1 MTFFFLFLCR
11 SDSGTKTKDRR
22 MAAMNSLSF
31 ALFTLCMLLPCL
43 VVHALANCPSSC
55 ECNDDTL
62 VVTCGQGGLDVLP
75 IALNPSITRLIIKN
89 NKIKTIDSSIQ
100 FYAQLVYMDLS
111 YNHLFNI
118 PGQTFAYQKKL
129 TELHL
134 NHNKVGSISNRTFI
148 GLESL
153 TILNLR
159 GNFLD
164 ELDNN
169 VFQMLKKLEELNL
182 GQNRINK
189 IEPKAF
195 EGLQNLRVLYLD
207 DNNLNVVDPKILSP
221 LSTLAELFLGINS
234 FSTIPKDAFK
244 ELQGLNRLDL
254 QGAAL
259 ANITL
264 GSFTGLVGLRILD
277 LSDNRLIRVP
287 TEELRQLSRL
297 EELSLGQND
306 FESIPNN
313 AFEGLLNLKEIR
325 ITGSTKLK
333 RVESEA
339 FATNGNLESITIA
352 SNKAL
357 VDVQDGL
364 LNGLTHLK
372 SVILK
377 DNALST
383 LNEGRFSWNDL
394 DVFDVSENP
403 FVCDCKVLWLKN
415 VLSGRNASSGEGTVI
430 CAAPESLRGEPL
442 VGVSSDLPGCHHTDP
457 KKQAM
462 IGALLVTIAAIATAL
477 ALLVFRCRKRIW
489 EFLKGGFG
497 NGEKKRKE
505 REYQKTFSDEEF
517 MARNPHVLRTTL
529 NNCDMQ
535 ASAHIYD
542 ASPCGVRAIPV
553 TEL

>member
-1 MTFFFLFLCR
+1 
-11 SDSGTKTKDRR
+11 
-22 MAAMNSLSF
+22 MNPFSF
-31 ALFTLCMLLPCL
+31 TLFTVCTLLPCL
-43 VVHALANCPSSC
+43 VVHALANCPTSC
-55 ECNDDTL
+55 ECNDETL

-164 ELDNN
+164 ELDNS

-207 DNNLNVVDPKILSP
+207 DNNLNVVDPKVFAP
-221 LSTLAELFLGINS
+221 LPTLAELFLGINS
-234 FSTIPKDAFK
+234 FSTIPKDAFQ
-244 ELQGLNRLDL
+244 ELKGLSRLDL

-264 GSFTGLVGLRILD
+264 GSFSGLVGLRILD

-287 TEELRQLSRL
+287 TEELRQMTRL

-306 FESIPNN
+306 FEVVPNN
-313 AFEGLLNLKEIR
+313 AFDGLINLKEIR

-357 VDVQDGL
+357 TDIQEGI

-383 LNEGRFSWNDL
+383 LSEGRFSWNDL
-394 DVFDVSENP
+394 AIFDVSENP
-403 FVCDCKVLWLKN
+403 FICDCKVLWLRT
-415 VLSGRNASSGEGTVI
+415 VLLGRNASSGEGTVI

-442 VGVSSDLPGCHHTDP
+442 ISVTNDLPGCHHTDP

-462 IGALLVTIAAIATAL
+462 IGALLVTIAAIGTAF
-477 ALLVFRCRKRIW
+477 ALLIFRCRKRIW

-497 NGEKKRKE
+497 NGAKKRKE
-505 REYQKTFSDEEF
+505 REYQKTFSDEEY
-517 MARNPHVLRTTL
+517 MARHPHVLRTTL

-535 ASAHIYD
+535 AAAHIYN